1 MPELDGDAGMGVG
14 SAAATVWQARQP
26 ALTQRPAAPEAAS
39 AQLREL
45 FDEGTFAALDPW
57 HQGSHPAYGER
68 VVTGSGSVEGRRV
81 FAYGH
86 DASLAALGAGQVA
99 KISRLMG
106 LAHRTGAPL
115 VAFCGL
121 DRTRTPAEVVA
132 AGAGELAGIGD
143 LVRGH
148 ARTSGV
154 IPQIGVVLGRH
165 AMPQYAL
172 TDFVFTLSGGPHQ
185 EGAIVHDTKASLLAD
200 VRRLLSLLPSNNCEQ
215 PPDEITFDPLDRR
228 CPALAAA
235 LPVGSDDTHD
245 MRLAIDDIVDDGT
258 AFEVHRGRSRSVL
271 CALARLGG
279 RVVGIL
285 AHWPKH
291 RTGPVGAWVPGQA
304 ARFVTL
310 CDAFSIP
317 LVTLTDTAEH
327 LPSHGSTHRSSEQ
340 AQLAYAYASATVPRI
355 SVVLRGPVGSALLAT
370 GALGADLNLA
380 WATGACALSA
390 AEQGL
395 VDEVIDP
402 ADSRRALIRALSM
415 LQTKRADPP
424 FRKHGIPP
432 L

>member
-1 MPELDGDAGMGVG
+1 MPELDGDAGMGLG

-39 AQLREL
+39 AHLREL

-57 HQGSHPAYGER
+57 RQGSHPAYGER

-86 DASLAALGAGQVA
+86 DASLAARGLGAGQVA

-115 VAFCGL
+115 VALCGA
-121 DRTRTPAEVVA
+121 DRPRVPAEVVA
-132 AGAGELAGIGD
+132 AGAGERAGIGD
-143 LVRGH
+143 LLRGH
-148 ARTSGV
+148 VRTSGV

-165 AMPQYAL
+165 VMPQYAL

-228 CPALAAA
+228 CPAL
-235 LPVGSDDTHD
+235 DDVHD
-245 MRLAIDDIVDDGT
+245 IRLVIDDIVDDGT

-285 AHWPKH
+285 AHRPKH
-291 RTGPVGAWVPGQA
+291 RTGSVGAWVPGQA

-327 LPSHGSTHRSSEQ
+327 LPTHGSTHRSSEQ
-340 AQLAYAYASATVPRI
+340 AQLTYAYVSATVPRI
-355 SVVLRGPVGSALLAT
+355 SVVLRGPVGGALLAT

-380 WATGACALSA
+380 WASGACALSA
-390 AEQGL
+390 AEQGV